1 MPGLDND
8 ELLRLL
14 ESRSPA
20 PVAPQQG
27 PRPFQK
33 YADKADEIRAA
44 IYEKHSIP
52 AGTSA
57 EDAIATILKAAGERP
72 DPGFANEQE
81 WMKARREYL
90 GPVKSGHPDGVPFLK
105 ADKAKWDESIHVL
118 DPRTY
123 EWQQKYG
130 RDLSFLDSEK
140 VLEARQGG
148 GVDAGELQYQDAMQR
163 DKANQTYANTENQ
176 RLARRGVYG
185 NPLAAT
191 SGGHADYDGWL
202 NAVANATGNQN
213 TNAGYYLEQYSDRVP
228 AHLRTS
234 WSNPKNAPPPT
245 AGASGPVWWL
255 ARALADGDA
264 WRQSGEVKAAGRAFN
279 TGSHTPVAD
288 LPSDATGK
296 ETGDRIKQ
304 LQGAVAATLPASSDA
319 RWHRMGYTTP
329 PSILSS
335 GLDMVTDFADPSTGM
350 PITKALLA
358 GRAGMRAAGKAALIG
373 GPGWKQPYVAK
384 ALAPIASDAGW
395 DVLTD
400 GGVNAGILA
409 SAGGDPG
416 RSWKQFWLGG
426 GDPGKDFPYEPYN
439 AQAVSDARKTL
450 RGATARA
457 AELRAEEQRL
467 RQRGV
472 SATKPLSQYGV
483 EYGGLPATAP
493 RRVQ

>member
-14 ESRSPA
+14 ESRPPA
-20 PVAPQQG
+20 PVAPSTG
-27 PRPFQK
+27 NPTFDR
-33 YADKADEIRAA
+33 ADEIRAA

-57 EDAIATILKAAGERP
+57 EDAIATILQAAGERP

-130 RDLSFLDSEK
+130 RDVDFLQSEAAMAQAYPDRR
-140 VLEARQGG
+140 VA
-148 GVDAGELQYQDAMQR
+148 DATAIRYYDESKD
-163 DKANQTYANTENQ
+163 N
-176 RLARRGVYG
+176 RLARKGTYG
-185 NPLAAT
+185 SPFSVT
-191 SGGHADYDGWL
+191 SGGHAGYGGWL

-234 WSNPKNAPPPT
+234 WSNPDNAPPPT
-245 AGASGPVWWL
+245 AGAFGPVWWL
-255 ARALADGDA
+255 ARALTDGDA

-319 RWHRMGYTTP
+319 RNYRAYGYAP

-335 GLDMVTDFADPSTGM
+335 GLDMVTDFADPSTAM

-358 GRAGMRAAGKAALIG
+358 GRAGLRAAGKAAMIA
-373 GPGWKQPYVAK
+373 GPGWNQPYVAK
-384 ALAPIASDAGW
+384 SLAPIASGAAAD
-395 DVLTD
+395 
-400 GGVNAGILA
+400 
-409 SAGGDPG
+409 AGGDLLPNAGLLAAAGGVPG
-416 RSWKQFWLGG
+416 RSSKQFWLGG

-439 AQAVSDARKTL
+439 AQAVSGARETL
-450 RGATARA
+450 RDATDRA

-483 EYGGLPATAP
+483 EYGGLPAPAP